1 VQGPAPRR
9 VTRLR
14 DGCRGVRSAA
24 GEAGRPAAGAPV
36 PDGCSHG
43 PRSCRVW
50 CGHRGWE
57 RRQRENRKVGLD
69 PVMPPGRSQP
79 INAGSS
85 HSLSEIGCWPLSSVT
100 DQITAKRGLTR
111 MALERPL
118 GGSLDLGGRRPGSTR
133 SVVLQHCRG

>member
-1 VQGPAPRR
+1 
-9 VTRLR
+9 
-14 DGCRGVRSAA
+14 VRTAA
-24 GEAGRPAAGAPV
+24 GEAGRPAGGASG
-36 PDGCSHG
+36 PDGCSRG
-43 PRSCRVW
+43 PRSRRVW

-57 RRQRENRKVGLD
+57 RRQRDNRKVGLD
-69 PVMPPGRSQP
+69 PVMPPGRFQP